1 MEILPLQR
9 ALVPEVS
16 KSTPAM
22 SLKDR
27 FAAAY
32 LEAGSDLAAIQAAS
46 NDPRT
51 ASSPEGLIA
60 LQESLQDY
68 TKRMTVTAGLVNHAV
83 KGAETLL
90 KS

>member
-1 MEILPLQR
+1 MEILPIKS
-9 ALVPEVS
+9 AVVPEVS
-16 KSTPAM
+16 NATPAM

-27 FAAAY
+27 FANAY
-32 LEAGSDLAAIQAAS
+32 LEAGADLAAIQSAS

-51 ASSPEGLIA
+51 ASSPESLIA